1 MRTWVTVAAG
11 ILLAALLIFVVL
23 SNAEDVTVVLP
34 MLQWETKLWSA
45 MVASAIVGA
54 SASLVLVTWPLVRL
68 KLHTRRH
75 QRRIAELEQEVHGL
89 RTLPITTDTPRPTNT
104 QKV

>member
-1 MRTWVTVAAG
+1 MRTWATVVAG
-11 ILLAALLIFVVL
+11 ILLAVLLIFVVL
-23 SNAEDVTVVLP
+23 SNGAEVTVVLP
-34 MLQWETKLWSA
+34 LLQWQTKLWGA

-54 SASLVLVTWPLVRL
+54 SASLLLVTWPLVRL

-89 RTLPITTDTPRPTNT
+89 RTLPIAGDTPRPSSA

>member
-1 MRTWVTVAAG
+1 
-11 ILLAALLIFVVL
+11 
-23 SNAEDVTVVLP
+23 
-34 MLQWETKLWSA
+34 
-45 MVASAIVGA
+45 
-54 SASLVLVTWPLVRL
+54 VTWPLVRL